1 MTADVRLR
9 TRMMCTSRTLYLGG
23 LAPGSCATPHGQ
35 GSNTDPHRT
44 GPHGPDRRDR
54 TGPHGGM
61 YLGHKFES

>member
-35 GSNTDPHRT
+35 GSSTDPHRT
-44 GPHGPDRRDR
+44 GPDRTDRTAGTAPDR
-54 TGPHGGM
+54 TA
-61 YLGHKFES
+61 ECT